1 MLGVFPMQDPFNMS
15 LNEGPWGTKDKPRLV
30 PSMYEERIVGCI
42 CDEDS
47 TFINWMMLK
56 KGTAQR
62 CGCGHWFQ
70 LAQANP
76 TKLK

>member
-1 MLGVFPMQDPFNMS
+1 VEHQYWYAEETAMLKISFSLYHPF
-15 LNEGPWGTKDKPRLV
+15 LHPLG
-30 PSMYEERIVGCI
+30 
-42 CDEDS
+42 DEDS

-56 KGTAQR
+56 KGAAQR